1 MSFIEEIRKE
11 KQKLERAYKKASER
25 LVEVPLGNLQ
35 CSISE
40 NHVKFFS

>member
-25 LVEVPLGNLQ
+25 LVEVPQGNLQ